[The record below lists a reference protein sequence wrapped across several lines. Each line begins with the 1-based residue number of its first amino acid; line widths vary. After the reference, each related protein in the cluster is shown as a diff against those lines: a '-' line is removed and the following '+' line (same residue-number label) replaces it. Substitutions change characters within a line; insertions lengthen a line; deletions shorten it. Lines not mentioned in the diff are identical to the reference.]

1 MQAVEKAVTKQNRSG
16 IMKLHID
23 LDFTPEEARAFLGM
37 PDVKP
42 LQEAMM
48 QRMQERMESAL
59 QGMDG
64 ESLFKMWLPVGM
76 QGLEQLQKFFWG
88 QMGARTDQGEKK

>member
-1 MQAVEKAVTKQNRSG
+1 
-16 IMKLHID
+16 MKLHID

-42 LQEAMM
+42 MQEAMM

-64 ESLFKMWLPVGM
+64 ESLFKTWLPMGV
-76 QGLEQLQKFFWG
+76 QGLEQLQKFFWS
-88 QMGARTDQGEKK
+88 QMGGRGGDGERK